1 MGKNRVLFSG
11 GFSCA
16 VVWFFHCQVLWNHT
30 KLITDVISRMSSF
43 VDGIDLVEPVRSA

>member
-16 VVWFFHCQVLWNHT
+16 VVWFFHCQLLWNHP
-30 KLITDVISRMSSF
+30 KLITKKGLGGLYVN
-43 VDGIDLVEPVRSA
+43 